1 MQSFPG
7 LDESSFIKTRRR
19 IHSVAKVIGKF
30 REALVKPIAKNDNL
44 WLSVVEQGFCTPPM
58 NDLNELEI
66 GCNLEKLIVEVAD
79 SRNKY
84 KSVELTG
91 KTASELCNETKN
103 VLSSEFGVNAD
114 VDPSD
119 FDSSKTFNVTEGEAK
134 EFLAQFKNYSQLLS
148 GFHKSVSAGIKTQV
162 CLWPHNFDNAF
173 KWFSGRKIDEEDEYM
188 NVGVSNGDDIYELPY
203 AYVTLYPPLRK
214 TNTLEIPEGSM
225 LHDQEWTGLILP
237 YESVIEKKSVEEQSA
252 LITNFFEVSF
262 KSIQRGFS
270 KR

>member
-1 MQSFPG
+1 M
-7 LDESSFIKTRRR
+7 
-19 IHSVAKVIGKF
+19 HSVAKVIGRF

-58 NDLNELEI
+58 NDLQELEI
-66 GCNLEKLIVEVAD
+66 GCSLEKLIVEIAD

-84 KSVELTG
+84 KSIELAG
-91 KTASELCNETKN
+91 KTASDLCSEITS
-103 VLSSEFGVNAD
+103 VLNSEFGITSG
-114 VDPSD
+114 VDPAA
-119 FDSSKTFNVTEGEAK
+119 FDSSKPFNVTEEEAK
-134 EFLAQFKNYSQLLS
+134 EFLTQFKNYSQLLS
-148 GFHKSVSAGIKTQV
+148 AFHKSVGAGIKTQV

-237 YESVIEKKSVEEQSA
+237 YESVIDKKTQEDQSA